1 MLKVVKIKDTNY
13 VVYKALKGFEMTNED
28 NYNAYM
34 MNANQITKFHT
45 FGSLESVLDY
55 IQKYFKGVVIE

>member
-1 MLKVVKIKDTNY
+1 MLKVVKIKDTKY
-13 VVYKALKGFEMTNED
+13 VIYKALKGFEMTNED

-45 FGSLESVLDY
+45 FDSLESVLDY
-55 IQKYFKGVVIE
+55 IQKYFKGVIVE